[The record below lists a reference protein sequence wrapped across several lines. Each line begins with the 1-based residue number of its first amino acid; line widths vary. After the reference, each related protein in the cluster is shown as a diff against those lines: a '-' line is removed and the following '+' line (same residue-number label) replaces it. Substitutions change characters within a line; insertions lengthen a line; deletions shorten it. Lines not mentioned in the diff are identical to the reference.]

1 MDEIMRRIEEEDRM
15 DAAARRAQRAATA
28 SYIAEF
34 LQQQVTCSTSAR
46 VCRCLLKGICPCA
59 TRDHGGIFTLL

>member
-1 MDEIMRRIEEEDRM
+1 MQREYLAERVAVDEIMRRIEQEDRM

-34 LQQQVTCSTSAR
+34 LQQQVSCI
-46 VCRCLLKGICPCA
+46 VLKIYSPKVA
-59 TRDHGGIFTLL
+59 S